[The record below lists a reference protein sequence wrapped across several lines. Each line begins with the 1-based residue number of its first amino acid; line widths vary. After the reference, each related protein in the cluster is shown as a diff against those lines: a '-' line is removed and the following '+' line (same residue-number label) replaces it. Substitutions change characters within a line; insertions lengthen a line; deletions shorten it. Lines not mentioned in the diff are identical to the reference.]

1 MVTSGTAS
9 LNFVALHR
17 LSPGKLGTK
26 LLSVHPNRAWRPIS
40 TRLNAMSD
48 RRCLANLRPQH
59 TLLSATS
66 LCPVPVIRGPKRDAI
81 ASHDEG
87 AYLNSQG

>member
-9 LNFVALHR
+9 LNFVTLRH
-17 LSPGKLGTK
+17 LSMDKLGTK

-40 TRLNAMSD
+40 KRLNAMPD

-59 TLLSATS
+59 TLFSATS
-66 LCPVPVIRGPKRDAI
+66 LCPVPAIHGPQRGAI